1 MYNSRL
7 FEKTFAVISLFFYTG
22 AIAPF
27 VSETHVLYPV
37 KQALPNFCLTITL
50 LLIFPRWKRVINI
63 IFREKILWILLA
75 IAIASPLWSD
85 TPMVTLEVII
95 PLVRVTIFGVYLATC
110 YSSHEQLQIFTWM
123 FGIASFL
130 SLIFGLFLPTYGV
143 VGQGF
148 VANIEDTVHTNAW
161 RGIYVHKNDLGNM
174 MCFSVV
180 TFFLNAIANS
190 KYRQIMW
197 AGFIISIAVI
207 LGSTSQTALLV
218 GLVAMLLIP
227 FYKALRWH
235 HTKALPFFIITI
247 LIGGIIAILSIGS
260 AETVLTSLGRD
271 ITFTGRTEIWDA
283 VAAKIQQRP
292 WLGYGYETFWL
303 GGWEG
308 ETADVWRE
316 LGEGFEATHAH
327 NGFLQIFLGLGLI
340 GMVIFGLSF
349 ISISLRALI
358 LARYAQSPEGL
369 IPLVYLTPLL
379 LINLSESRLMIG
391 SIYWIIYVM
400 MKISMHSHLNKFN
413 IWNIVQTGKI
423 RMAFN

>member
-1 MYNSRL
+1 MYNPR
-7 FEKTFAVISLFFYTG
+7 FIEKAFAVISLFFYTG

-37 KQALPNFCLTITL
+37 KQALPNVCFTITL
-50 LLIFPRWKRVINI
+50 LLIIPRWKRVLNI
-63 IFREKILWILLA
+63 ILKEKILWILLA

-95 PLVRVTIFGVYLATC
+95 PLVRVTIFGIYLATC
-110 YSSHEQLQIFTWM
+110 YSFHEQLQIFTWM

-130 SLIFGLFLPTYGV
+130 SLVFGLFLPTYGV

-148 VANIEDTVHTNAW
+148 VANIEDSIHTNAW

-197 AGFIISIAVI
+197 TGFIISVAVI
-207 LGSTSQTALLV
+207 FGSTSQTALLV
-218 GLVAMLLIP
+218 VLLAMLLIP

-247 LIGGIIAILSIGS
+247 LIGGIIAILSISS

-283 VAAKIQQRP
+283 VVGKIQQRP

-327 NGFLQIFLGLGLI
+327 NGFLQICLGLGFI
-340 GMVIFGLSF
+340 GMVIFGISF
-349 ISISLRALI
+349 VSIGLQALNW
-358 LARYAQSPEGL
+358 ARYVKGSEGL

-391 SIYWIIYVM
+391 SIYWIIYVTI
-400 MKISMHSHLNKFN
+400 KFSMHSHLNKLN
-413 IWNIVQTGKI
+413 IWNIVDKRKI
-423 RMAFN
+423 KMAFN